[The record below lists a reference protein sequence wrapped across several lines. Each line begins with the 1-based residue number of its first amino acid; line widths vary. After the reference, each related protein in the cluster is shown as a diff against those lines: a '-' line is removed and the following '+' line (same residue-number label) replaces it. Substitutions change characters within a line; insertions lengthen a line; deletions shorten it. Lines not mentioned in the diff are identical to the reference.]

1 MKKIEIT
8 WLNFPFVL
16 SIQGTPQSLSLFPTS
31 FFLPPLLAICQRQS
45 RRRYRFFFLGVLK
58 NAANLNWN
66 FAINFW
72 CRRAKLS
79 QLSEPELELS
89 FGCQRTNKWLKRN
102 GIWARNLC
110 PALFVA
116 PRCVCATA
124 LISDLP
130 LKYRDRQR
138 EGGGKGAPS
147 RRVPWRGLFSI
158 FWKIPS
164 AIRDQANWQNLAHRA
179 CHIRAHQ
186 ATGSLEIYCQH
197 NSGANSIWGPLR
209 TQRPNKGGKTI
220 FDSSK

>member
-1 MKKIEIT
+1 MKKIQIT

-31 FFLPPLLAICQRQS
+31 FFCHLCWQS
-45 RRRYRFFFLGVLK
+45 VNGKGGGTVSFFSRVFLK
-58 NAANLNWN
+58 NAANFNWN

-79 QLSEPELELS
+79 QLSERELELS

-124 LISDLP
+124 LISDL
-130 LKYRDRQR
+130 LMNRSRQGQ
-138 EGGGKGAPS
+138 GGGKGAPC
-147 RRVPWRGLFSI
+147 RGVPWRRLFSI
-158 FWKIPS
+158 FLKIPS

-179 CHIRAHQ
+179 CHIRPHQ

-220 FDSSK
+220 FDSFK

>member
-8 WLNFPFVL
+8 WLNFPFFPYRVL
-16 SIQGTPQSLSLFPTS
+16 HSRFHSSPLHFFCHLCWQSVNDKVGGGTVS
-31 FFLPPLLAICQRQS
+31 FFS
-45 RRRYRFFFLGVLK
+45 SVFLK

-79 QLSEPELELS
+79 QLSEPKLELS

-130 LKYRDRQR
+130 LKYRDRQW

-147 RRVPWRGLFSI
+147 RREPWQGLLSI